1 MRTMTPSGALAT
13 SNISL
18 ANGRENVTC
27 GGANKSGGIIGGGGA
42 RASTSTQGTLPV
54 FNPVVDFFHELR
66 QNYQRVCKISN
77 VNPMRAC

>member
-1 MRTMTPSGALAT
+1 
-13 SNISL
+13 
-18 ANGRENVTC
+18 
-27 GGANKSGGIIGGGGA
+27 
-42 RASTSTQGTLPV
+42 LPV